1 MSYTSTGTNT
11 MQDDIHGGYSQIQVT
26 EGIEYWKQSISQSI
40 HNFQESIINNQLIN
54 QLMVYFT
61 GK

>member
-1 MSYTSTGTNT
+1 

-54 QLMVYFT
+54 QWFILQGNRNSFPSLGV
-61 GK
+61 